1 MPNPKLEKVDVNIN
15 KINILKKSIH
25 TFVKEGLDI
34 NNSTTNKGLKNI
46 EMNQENELKKSIKK
60 MIVDETESQTNKLQ
74 QIINFIIDTSKVLNE
89 NNIKFYLTYFT
100 FFFFLYYTLTAKYTN
115 SAFDALF
122 NRNKDNKSF
131 LWFYYGGIAVLIIS
145 FIYYYSRVALI
156 LGNKTHEDYYYT
168 NFTFIGIGI
177 FVLFLF
183 FNTMQV
189 FFKYIT
195 IYLPDIILKIL
206 LVLFY
211 IFNILFLIFYFS
223 IFILNINKYYNVE
236 ALVALELLFFFYMLN
251 KSNIEYN
258 KDDVLK
264 KLKQNNFTYLTTNCL
279 PTENNDTFDNNKE
292 ISIQNQLISKKYG
305 IGFVQLEDNIPVKYM
320 NKKTKNY
327 ENLKLCDFYYPGS
340 YYSYLGNSPLSGE
353 PDLKALQLSLEKFKT
368 RVITLDIFSSKKD
381 NYDPKAEPI
390 VRCENMKE
398 GAQHLKLED
407 CFELINKY
415 AWLTNNGNNNSYP
428 FILVLNF
435 NFKSNT
441 HIYRKIYNIYIEY
454 FSKYLID
461 KKYGFSGRNG
471 ELPISEAPMTDCL
484 GKIILVSNKYPTG
497 SLLDE
502 IINGS
507 NNEDS
512 QSFQLK
518 EYKGDYVNF
527 NKVGVSQDFNKN
539 ELVTITKSNMLFFY
553 SMPNKEYK
561 NNEQSKA
568 GLFNPRF
575 QDLAQYGVQ
584 GTLMYLFTP
593 DNNLKDWF
601 LFFKNKSNF
610 DPVLK
615 DEVLIN
621 KEVDNTTTIKQ
632 NPVAGMQ
639 KDQKY
644 CMIPGL
650 FDTDKSN
657 LSSGNSNISCQ
668 NSKK

>member
-1 MPNPKLEKVDVNIN
+1 MPNQKLKKVSLNN
-15 KINILKKSIH
+15 SNNLKKSIN

-34 NNSTTNKGLKNI
+34 KNSINNKGLKNI
-46 EMNQENELKKSIKK
+46 DMNQENELKKSIKE

-74 QIINFIIDTSKVLNE
+74 QIVNFIINTSKVLNE
-89 NNIKFYLTYFT
+89 NNIKFYLTYFSL
-100 FFFFLYYTLTAKYTN
+100 FFFLYYTLTAKYTN

-122 NRNKDNKSF
+122 NRNKNNKFF
-131 LWFYYGGIAVLIIS
+131 LWFYYGGISILIIS
-145 FIYYYSRVALI
+145 FIYYYSTIALI
-156 LGNKTHEDYYYT
+156 LDDKTHEDYYYT
-168 NFTFIGIGI
+168 NYKFIGIGI

-195 IYLPDIILKIL
+195 IYMPDIILTIL

-211 IFNILFLIFYFS
+211 LFNVLFLIFYFT
-223 IFILNINKYYNVE
+223 IFVLNINKYYNVE
-236 ALVALELLFFFYMLN
+236 ALIALELLFFFYMLN
-251 KSNIEYN
+251 KANVSYN
-258 KDDVLK
+258 KDDVFK
-264 KLKQNNFTYLTTNCL
+264 KLKENNFTYLTTNCL
-279 PTENNDTFDNNKE
+279 PNNNQDSFDNNRE
-292 ISIQNQLISKKYG
+292 ISIQNQIISKKYG

-327 ENLKLCDFYYPGS
+327 EDLKLCDFYYPGS
-340 YYSYLGNSPLSGE
+340 YYSYLGNSPLNGE

-368 RVITLDIFSSKKD
+368 RVVTLDIFSSKKD

-415 AWLTNNGNNNSYP
+415 AWLTNNGNTKSFP

-441 HIYRKIYNIYIEY
+441 HLYRKIYNIYIEY

-461 KKYGFSGRNG
+461 KKYGFSGRNS
-471 ELPISEAPMTDCL
+471 EIPISEAPMTDCL
-484 GKIILVSNKYPTG
+484 GKIILITNKYPTG

-502 IINGS
+502 IINGVNS
-507 NNEDS
+507 ENS

-527 NKVGVSQDFNKN
+527 NEVGVSQDFNKN
-539 ELVTITKSNMLFFY
+539 ELATLTKSNMLFFY
-553 SMPNKEYK
+553 SKPNIEYK
-561 NNEQSKA
+561 NDEQSKA

-621 KEVDNTTTIKQ
+621 TSVSNNKSKPQ
-632 NPVAGMQ
+632 NPIAGMQ

-644 CMIPGL
+644 CLIPGL
-650 FDTDKSN
+650 FDTEKSN
-657 LSSGNSNISCQ
+657 LGTGNSNISCQ
-668 NSKK
+668 DSKK